1 MSPTSGVVYLRNFVQ
16 DHLFSRFQSI
26 WPNYLFFQKQIVP
39 EDPHKTSG
47 KHYSVKFAETLRKDK
62 SGGPTFW
69 AHFTAEGVQKSEG
82 HADFLPSD
90 VGSIVVSP
98 KSGTFVS
105 ANITKLFFP
114 LFL

>member
-16 DHLFSRFQSI
+16 DHLFSRFQPI
-26 WPNYLFFQKQIVP
+26 WPNYLFFRLVP
-39 EDPHKTSG
+39 GDPHKTSG
-47 KHYSVKFAETLRKDK
+47 KHYSVKSAETLRKDK
-62 SGGPTFW
+62 SGGPIFW
-69 AHFTAEGVQKSEG
+69 ALFTAEGVQKSEG